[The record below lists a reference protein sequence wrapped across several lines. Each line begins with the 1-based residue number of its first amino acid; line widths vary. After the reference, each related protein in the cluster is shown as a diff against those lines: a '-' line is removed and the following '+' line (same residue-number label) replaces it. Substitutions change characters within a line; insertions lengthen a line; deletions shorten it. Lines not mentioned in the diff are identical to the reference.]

1 MDEPDAF
8 LSSQGQQDL
17 MKIFDEFVS
26 PRGNRPG
33 VQVVYVTHS
42 PFLVD
47 KNHAERIRVLEK
59 GENDEGTRVVRDAAK
74 NHYEP
79 LRSAFGAF
87 VGETAFIGNCNIVV
101 EGPADQILLAGAA
114 SHLTSI
120 GVGARETL
128 DLNHV
133 TIVPSGSAEHVH
145 YIVYLARGRDVVKP
159 AVVVLLDSDESGK
172 KAFERLKAGGPFKKQ
187 SIPMDYV
194 LRIGDLPTNGEQAI
208 KLFPG
213 QHLLESEDLIPI
225 KIYVDAL
232 QIYFDEIYGVDA
244 RKLDQIS
251 EQTLSSH
258 LNERTSIFD
267 AIGIALRQLDPALHV
282 EKMGL
287 ARSVIE
293 AVRRRNESRVSPD
306 NALQDFGHN
315 MKVLFGE
322 LTKRQRAAERELL
335 TDRIS
340 NKVGRL
346 KKAFLDDHSHGSA
359 TKEDVILLFEN
370 IEAVLDS
377 SDNSEAIRVVMR
389 QLATEFKLDIDSTDN
404 LPDYPSFRLRLE
416 QLHYAGRLATQV
428 PEHGESAKVEI
439 VSKPTEAST
448 PLITVPKV
456 AASSLA
462 K

>member
-1 MDEPDAF
+1 
-8 LSSQGQQDL
+8 
-17 MKIFDEFVS
+17 
-26 PRGNRPG
+26 
-33 VQVVYVTHS
+33 
-42 PFLVD
+42 
-47 KNHAERIRVLEK
+47 
-59 GENDEGTRVVRDAAK
+59 
-74 NHYEP
+74 
-79 LRSAFGAF
+79 
-87 VGETAFIGNCNIVV
+87 
-101 EGPADQILLAGAA
+101 
-114 SHLTSI
+114 
-120 GVGARETL
+120 
-128 DLNHV
+128 
-133 TIVPSGSAEHVH
+133 
-145 YIVYLARGRDVVKP
+145 
-159 AVVVLLDSDESGK
+159 
-172 KAFERLKAGGPFKKQ
+172 
-187 SIPMDYV
+187 
-194 LRIGDLPTNGEQAI
+194 
-208 KLFPG
+208 
-213 QHLLESEDLIPI
+213 
-225 KIYVDAL
+225 
-232 QIYFDEIYGVDA
+232 
-244 RKLDQIS
+244 
-251 EQTLSSH
+251 
-258 LNERTSIFD
+258 
-267 AIGIALRQLDPALHV
+267 LHV